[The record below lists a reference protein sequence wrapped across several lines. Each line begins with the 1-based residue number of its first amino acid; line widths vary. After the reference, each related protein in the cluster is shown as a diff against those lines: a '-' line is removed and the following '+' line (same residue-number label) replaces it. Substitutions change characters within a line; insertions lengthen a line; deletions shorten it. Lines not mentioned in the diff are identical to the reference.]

1 VDQPRTERTVARF
14 AYREARYWALEAAP
28 RQLRRAIADAER
40 DHDQLDTAGLARLKA
55 LRDTRDGRT

>member
-1 VDQPRTERTVARF
+1 MARF
-14 AYREARYWALEAAP
+14 AYSEGRDWARGAP
-28 RQLRRAIADAER
+28 RRQLRRAIADAER